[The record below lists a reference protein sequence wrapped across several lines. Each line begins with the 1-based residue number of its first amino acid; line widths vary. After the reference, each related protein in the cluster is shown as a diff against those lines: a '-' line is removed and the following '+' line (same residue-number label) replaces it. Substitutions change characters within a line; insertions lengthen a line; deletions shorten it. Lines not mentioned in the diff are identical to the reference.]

1 MAHDAAMNTVETFI
15 RHFELGA
22 ADRWLA
28 LATLE
33 CDMSV
38 LDIFAALRSGGAIVV
53 VDEAQR
59 RDPDAW
65 ARLIDTY
72 EVTALNFMPGW
83 LDMLLEVGGGRLS
96 SLRAVAV
103 GGDWVRPDLARRLQ
117 VQAPSA
123 RFAGL
128 GGATETAVHA
138 TIFEVQDAA
147 NLPPDWASVPYGVPF
162 PNNACRVVA
171 DSGDDC
177 PDWVAGELW
186 VSGRGIARGYRGR
199 PELTAE
205 RFVEHDGRTWYRT
218 GDLARYWHDGTL
230 EFVGR
235 ADHRVKISGYRVEL
249 GEIEAALQRLPGAR
263 GGGHRAS
270 WRVRCAGRGGLRRRC
285 RRDRGVDST
294 AARRSGARAHDSAP
308 RHAARPHPFTDSG
321 KIDRAEVGALLAAE
335 VERSGDRSAP
345 YAAPR
350 TVLQRALR
358 RIVADILGRAND
370 AVGVHDDFFA
380 LGGDS
385 VLATQ
390 VVAGIRRWLDSPS
403 LMVADMFAARTIAA
417 LAQLLT
423 GREANADR
431 LELVAEVYLEIANM
445 TSADVMAALDPI
457 EQPAQPAF
465 KPWVKRFT
473 GTDKPGA
480 VLVFPRR
487 RRCRGLPVVGKIV
500 SGQRR

>member
-1 MAHDAAMNTVETFI
+1 MNTVETFI

-249 GEIEAALQRLPGAR
+249 GEIEAALQRLPGVHAAAATVLP
-263 GGGHRAS
+263 GGSDVLAAA
-270 WRVRCAGRGGLRRRC
+270 VCVDDAGVTAESIRQQLADLVPAHMIPRHVTLL
-285 RRDRGVDST
+285 DRIPLPT
-294 AARRSGARAHDSAP
+294 AARSTARRLAPCLPPRS
-308 RHAARPHPFTDSG
+308 SG
-321 KIDRAEVGALLAAE
+321 
-335 VERSGDRSAP
+335 
-345 YAAPR
+345 
-350 TVLQRALR
+350 
-358 RIVADILGRAND
+358 
-370 AVGVHDDFFA
+370 
-380 LGGDS
+380 
-385 VLATQ
+385 LATDRHPMRRRERCFSGHCAASSRTSWA
-390 VVAGIRRWLDSPS
+390 VPTMPWACTTTSLPWAAIPCLRPRSSPVSGGGSIRR
-403 LMVADMFAARTIAA
+403 A
-417 LAQLLT
+417 
-423 GREANADR
+423 
-431 LELVAEVYLEIANM
+431 
-445 TSADVMAALDPI
+445 
-457 EQPAQPAF
+457 
-465 KPWVKRFT
+465 
-473 GTDKPGA
+473 
-480 VLVFPRR
+480 
-487 RRCRGLPVVGKIV
+487 
-500 SGQRR
+500 